1 MNTWVFLHKYRIKY
15 WKQFWLAAAFV
26 TIETTCDLLQ
36 PTIVSKI
43 IDIGVADR
51 RPDYILS
58 QGALMVLITALGAL
72 AASIRN
78 VIASKV
84 SQNFGS
90 ELRGDLYEKIQM
102 LSFTNIDNLNRT
114 SLVTRLTNDV
124 NQVQLLVNSLMRISL
139 KAPLLCIGSLIMAI
153 NLNPHLAVIL
163 IFIVPIIL
171 LLIVITIKVGFPRF
185 AQVQTALDQVNA
197 VMREYLSGIRVVK
210 AFKQFEYEQEKF
222 AAANQELQGKSVG
235 AIRLMSVFSPSIALT
250 VNLGIVMVLWLGG
263 LGVNTGQIQ
272 VGHIIAF
279 INYMSQILVSLM
291 IVFLIFNNFVRA
303 KASVIRIGEV
313 FKQHND
319 AKWIINHFAFQP
331 VNKGRI
337 DFENVSFSYA
347 GLGGPTVLRD
357 INLTCLPGQTVGI
370 IGATGAGKT
379 SLVNLIP
386 RFYEVT
392 AGFVKVDGHDITE
405 INPGQLRDK
414 IALVPQQA
422 VLFTGTIMDNIR
434 WGKEN
439 ATAQEVAAAAKLAA
453 AHDFIISFP
462 EGYNTK
468 LGQGGVNLS
477 GGQKQRLAIARALIR
492 KPAILILD
500 DCTSAIDIVTE
511 EKIKQALNEYASQL
525 TCLVVAQRIST
536 VLDADKIAVMEGGT
550 ITACGTHTELLQTSN
565 VYCEIVQSQRGRR

>member
-1 MNTWVFLHKYRIKY
+1 MITWAFLHKYRTKY
-15 WKQFWLAAAFV
+15 WKQFLVAAAFV
-26 TIETTCDLLQ
+26 TIEATCDLLQ
-36 PTIVSKI
+36 PTIMSKI

-58 QGALMVLITALGAL
+58 QGALMVLITALGAV

-124 NQVQLLVNSLMRISL
+124 NQVQILVNGLMRISL

-163 IFIVPIIL
+163 LFVVPIIV

-185 AQVQTALDQVNA
+185 AQVQNALDQVNA

-222 AAANQELQGKSVG
+222 AAVNQELQEKSVD

-250 VNLGIVMVLWLGG
+250 VNLGIVMMLWLGG
-263 LGVNTGQIQ
+263 LGVSTGQIQ

-279 INYMSQILVSLM
+279 INYMAQILVSLM

-303 KASVIRIGEV
+303 KASAIRIGEV

-319 AKWIINHFAFQP
+319 AKWITNYSTFQL
-331 VNKGRI
+331 VDKGRI

-347 GLGGPTVLRD
+347 GTVSSTVLRD

-370 IGATGAGKT
+370 IGSTGAGKT

-386 RFYEVT
+386 RFYEAT
-392 AGFVKVDGHDITE
+392 TGLVKVDGHDITE

-439 ATAQEVAAAAKLAA
+439 ATVQEVEAAAKLAA

-500 DCTSAIDIVTE
+500 DCTSAVDVVTE
-511 EKIKQALNEYASQL
+511 EKIKQALKEYSSQL
-525 TCLVVAQRIST
+525 TCLLVAQRIST
-536 VLDADKIAVMEGGT
+536 VLDADKIAVMEDGT
-550 ITACGTHTELLQTSN
+550 ISACGTHTELLQTSS
-565 VYCEIVQSQRGRR
+565 VYREIVQSQRGRR